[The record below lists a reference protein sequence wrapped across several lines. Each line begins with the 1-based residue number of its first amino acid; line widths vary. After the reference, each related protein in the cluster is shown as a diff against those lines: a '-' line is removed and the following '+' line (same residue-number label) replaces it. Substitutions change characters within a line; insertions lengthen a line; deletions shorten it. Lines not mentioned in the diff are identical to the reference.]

1 MKLSKYFTLEELTRS
16 TAAERLGIDNTP
28 PDEVILNLRSLA
40 TYTLDIVRLEARRPV
55 IVNSG
60 YRCKDLNKAVG
71 GAKNSQHLSGKA
83 ADITVGS
90 RDDNRKLYDFL
101 RSKKSRCPYD
111 QLILENGGA
120 WIHISYNGAAN
131 RQMSFAKS

>member
-60 YRCKDLNKAVG
+60 YRCQELNKAVG
-71 GAKNSQHLSGKA
+71 GVSNSQHLRGKA
-83 ADITVGS
+83 ADISVGGMEA
-90 RDDNRKLYDFL
+90 NRRLFELIK
-101 RSKKSRCPYD
+101 SKKSRCPYD
-111 QLILENGGA
+111 QLILEHNGV
-120 WIHISYNGAAN
+120 WIHISYNGARN
-131 RQMSFAKS
+131 RFQAFAR